1 MATIY
6 WLTPSARLAMYRSL
20 IRDDR
25 EAALSGLQT
34 EIGALLSR
42 PETCLCRAETVTG
55 VKKSWQQG
63 DGSRSGRA
71 ASDMHLPDN
80 RNLASS
86 AKDPME

>member
-25 EAALSGLQT
+25 EAGLSGLQT

-42 PETCLCRAETVTG
+42 TETRLCRAETVTG
-55 VKKSWQQG
+55 GKKYWQQG
-63 DGSRSGRA
+63 HGSGSGRA
-71 ASDMHLPDN
+71 ASEMHQPHN
-80 RNLASS
+80 GNLAI
-86 AKDPME
+86 